1 MGGRGEAWL
10 VAGLGNP
17 GDHYA
22 ETRHNVG
29 AWALDRL
36 AETLGLRLRKVRFMP
51 VDAADAAVDG
61 DRVHLVRTRSFM
73 NRSGPPIAGFARK
86 REVPVERIVV
96 CHDEIDLPLGAL
108 KIKRGGS
115 TAGHNGL
122 NSLVSALHAA
132 DFVRVRMGVGRPRG
146 RKDPADH
153 VLEPFAKDEREEAD
167 LLAADAAEAALT
179 VVREGLGAAQDRF
192 NRGGAR

>member
-1 MGGRGEAWL
+1 MGVQGEAWL
-10 VAGLGNP
+10 VTGLGNP
-17 GDHYA
+17 GDRYA
-22 ETRHNVG
+22 ETRHNIG
-29 AWALDRL
+29 AWALDRI
-36 AETLGLRLRKVRFMP
+36 AETLGVRLRKVRFMP
-51 VDAADAAVDG
+51 MDAAEAAVDG
-61 DRVHLVRTRSFM
+61 GRVHLVRTRSFM
-73 NRSGPPIAGFARK
+73 NGSGPPIAGFARK
-86 REVPVERIVV
+86 REIPIERIIV

-122 NSLVSALHAA
+122 NSLVGALHSP

-153 VLEPFAKDEREEAD
+153 VLEPFAKGEREEAD

-179 VVREGLGAAQDRF
+179 VVREGLAAAQDRF
-192 NRGGAR
+192 NRGTG